1 MPTVRASRELL
12 ASPED
17 VWGYLAEPYHLSDW
31 WPGLATVEP
40 DRRGFAAGA
49 RWRIR
54 SNAPTLFRRAD
65 AEDTLLVRAAEPIS
79 LFAFELVKA
88 KLEVELALEQ
98 SGPAVTTAELSVSGP
113 LLFGFSRSLPKDALD
128 RLHDLLQTGAQI

>member
-88 KLEVELALEQ
+88 KLEAELALEQ